1 MLRYNRICKY
11 VMVANAGL
19 ATGLQQEQLLEL
31 SLPYGQI
38 DGVLMLP
45 GKSYSFI
52 VFKDETCASKAYAA
66 IHGKMKL
73 NSTDSGPLYLAF
85 TEKVPEI
92 NHSWNYD
99 HKPPGLILLE
109 HFVTEEEENSLLNSI
124 DWNTTDSHLGQSL
137 KHRKVKHYGYEFR
150 YDTNNVD
157 KDNPLSEGIPSECN
171 FLLERLSAR
180 NCNILSS
187 FPNQLTVNHYQPGQE
202 LLIELVNKYK
212 EIIECKK
219 TDGLKIKEKD
229 ETWDKLRDEYNSNGS
244 VTSRTTKQLRQFY
257 VNLKRSAKKARSDE
271 RVERYKT
278 GGGQCTTKVDE
289 SVLSLIEDQIEPNS
303 NPFDCDS
310 EYYGIPPHVDT
321 HSAFEDPIL
330 SLSLGSPIVMEFRHK
345 DGRTLPVLLP
355 QRSLLVM
362 SEEAR
367 YAWSHSI
374 TPRKMDIVPTPNG
387 SLTIQ
392 HRGERVSFTFRCIR
406 KGECNCIYHERC
418 DSYQRNCSNIQIKN
432 DALAERLESLHVHE
446 VYEEIA
452 SHFSDTRHKPWPNVL
467 SFVESLPLGSMLV
480 DVGCGNGKYFGFT
493 RGIFEEHNWQ
503 VCDDFKVL
511 TMLLGQQSAF
521 TKFPCILCLRDVRAR
536 IDHWTMKDWPP
547 RQNLEVSCKNVVRQ
561 NHIGCDRSLGLV
573 KVCQDRGFEVFNC
586 NCLSLP
592 LRSNIADGCMSI
604 AVIHHLATEER
615 RVRAVEEMVRILR
628 PGGRALIYV
637 WAKDQERHK
646 TQSSYLRQD
655 RKNRR
660 ECDEQKHP
668 VIQDNTNTNV
678 ISKDF
683 PSLPVH
689 TNRTQFQYQDLL
701 VPWKLKPE
709 QKSEVES
716 RTKESSCEEV
726 PTFYRYYHVFE
737 EGELEQLCQSVEGAC
752 VSRSYYDQGNW
763 CVILEK
769 Q

>member
-1 MLRYNRICKY
+1 MAGDKCVRKADKKRIRAQNILFRDTGIKCTDEPRKY

-85 TEKVPEI
+85 TEK
-92 NHSWNYD
+92 
-99 HKPPGLILLE
+99 
-109 HFVTEEEENSLLNSI
+109 
-124 DWNTTDSHLGQSL
+124 GQSL

-187 FPNQLTVNHYQPGQE
+187 FPNQLTVNHYQPGQ
-202 LLIELVNKYK
+202 V
-212 EIIECKK
+212 
-219 TDGLKIKEKD
+219 
-229 ETWDKLRDEYNSNGS
+229 
-244 VTSRTTKQLRQFY
+244 F
-257 VNLKRSAKKARSDE
+257 A
-271 RVERYKT
+271 
-278 GGGQCTTKVDE
+278 
-289 SVLSLIEDQIEPNS
+289 
-303 NPFDCDS
+303 
-310 EYYGIPPHVDT
+310 GIPPHVDT

-367 YAWSHSI
+367 YAWSHGI

-493 RGIFEEHNWQ
+493 RGIFE
-503 VCDDFKVL
+503 
-511 TMLLGQQSAF
+511 
-521 TKFPCILCLRDVRAR
+521 
-536 IDHWTMKDWPP
+536 
-547 RQNLEVSCKNVVRQ
+547 
-561 NHIGCDRSLGLV
+561 IGCDRSLGLV

-615 RVRAVEEMVRILR
+615 RVRAVKEMVRILR